1 MLSVDVSKRLGN
13 FALEIS
19 LQIENPGITALFG
32 PSGAGKST
40 LDKMI
45 AGLCAPERG
54 RVAFED
60 KAFFDSAKGVDLPPE
75 RRGVGFLFQEHRL
88 FPHMSVY
95 KNLSFARAA
104 GGRRP
109 CCGVEEISKVFG
121 ITPLLDRKPA
131 SLSGGESQRAAL
143 ARAILAAENF
153 IIMDEPLSSLDD
165 ALKDDL
171 LGYIEKIPPLFG
183 FPIIYISHSKDE
195 VLRLAEEAVIIK
207 EGRVEKSGPAAEM
220 MKSGA

>member
-19 LQIENPGITALFG
+19 LRIENPGITALFG

-40 LDKMI
+40 LAKMI

-54 RVAFED
+54 RVAFGD
-60 KAFFDSAKGVDLPPE
+60 KPFFDSAKGVDLPPE

-95 KNLSFARAA
+95 KNLSFGRAA

-109 CCGVEEISKVFG
+109 CCRVEEISKVFG

-153 IIMDEPLSSLDD
+153 IIMDEPLSSLDE

-183 FPIIYISHSKDE
+183 FPIIYITHSKEE
-195 VLRLAEEAVIIK
+195 VLRLAEEAVIVK